1 MMKLAAAR
9 VNCGLS
15 QQEVAN
21 ELGVTRTTVG
31 NWEHGRTAMS
41 LLGRKTLAKLYE
53 MDMEDIEFPKV
64 EKAE

>member
-1 MMKLAAAR
+1 MKLAAAR

-15 QQEVAN
+15 QQEVAD

-41 LLGRKTLAKLYE
+41 HLVKNTLAKLYE
-53 MDMEDIEFPKV
+53 MDIEDIEFPTV
-64 EKAE
+64 IRSES

>member
-41 LLGRKTLAKLYE
+41 LLVRKTLAKLYK

-64 EKAE
+64 EKSE

>member
-1 MMKLAAAR
+1 MKLAAAR

-31 NWEHGRTAMS
+31 NWEH
-41 LLGRKTLAKLYE
+41 
-53 MDMEDIEFPKV
+53 
-64 EKAE
+64 